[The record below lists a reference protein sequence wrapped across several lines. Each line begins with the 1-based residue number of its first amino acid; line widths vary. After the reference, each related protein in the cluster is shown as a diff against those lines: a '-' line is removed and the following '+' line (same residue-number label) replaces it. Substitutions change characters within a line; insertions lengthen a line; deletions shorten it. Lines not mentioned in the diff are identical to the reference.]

1 MPVERVSIR
10 VPPAGPLLAGALHR
24 PEAGAAPSGGVV
36 VAHPHPLM
44 GGDMESPV
52 VRALADE
59 CSRRGLLALRFDFRH
74 ARAPADV
81 DAGALVRDAVAD
93 LAAAMEN
100 VRARLPPG
108 SRVAL
113 AGYSFG
119 GLIALAL
126 AARVESP
133 AVAVVGLPLKI
144 EREVGE
150 VAWGEVAKAGRDVL
164 VLQGQYDEAGPPDAV
179 RAFLSAKGVAADVR
193 PVPNASH
200 GYFGAEVQVARIAAG
215 FLAKRLA
222 RPSL

>member
-24 PEAGAAPSGGVV
+24 PEGSAAPSGGVV

-59 CSRRGLLALRFDFRH
+59 CARRGLLALRFDFRH

-81 DAGALVRDAVAD
+81 DTGTLARDSVAD

-100 VRARLPPG
+100 ARARLPPG

-126 AARVESP
+126 ADRVESP
-133 AVAVVGLPLKI
+133 AVAVVGLPLRI
-144 EREVGE
+144 EREIRE
-150 VAWGEVAKAGRDVL
+150 VAWSEAAKAGRGVL
-164 VLQGQYDEAGPPDAV
+164 VLQGQYDETGTPDAV
-179 RAFLSAKGVAADVR
+179 RAFLAARGVPADVR

-200 GYFGAEVQVARIAAG
+200 GYFGAQAQVAKIAAG
-215 FLAKRLA
+215 FLAKRVA
-222 RPSL
+222 